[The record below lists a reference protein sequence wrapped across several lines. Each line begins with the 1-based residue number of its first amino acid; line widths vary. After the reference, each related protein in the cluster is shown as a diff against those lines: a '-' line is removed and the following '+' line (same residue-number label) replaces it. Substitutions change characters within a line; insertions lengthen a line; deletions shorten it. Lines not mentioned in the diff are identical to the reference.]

1 MDMIRGKRNV
11 AILIKCTE
19 SERDYI
25 KSLAD
30 KQNKSVADFFRM
42 LVQDYDKN
50 KYKHK
55 IHF

>member
-50 KYKHK
+50 K
-55 IHF
+55 